1 LNIEF
6 DYFYRSF
13 VQPLIKCRRAFQALN
28 ILAIPELVQAAD
40 SLLAPV
46 RLGVCRPAQP
56 FSLVSSTLLAT
67 QASEEIFSVEPL
79 PLKSSSSA
87 EESSS
92 HERTSAHRHRGQ
104 RHRRRQAR
112 LVGHD
117 QAPQGGGGGGASVAG
132 AGVDSEMVE
141 VRTPV
146 SLIDFLILYL
156 CRHNHQCMYCCSF
169 EISRACYPK

>member
-1 LNIEF
+1 MTIQTLPFQYWDVF
-6 DYFYRSF
+6 DFRSF

-56 FSLVSSTLLAT
+56 FSLVSSTLVAT

-79 PLKSSSSA
+79 PLKSASST

-92 HERTSAHRHRGQ
+92 NERPAGHRHRGQ
-104 RHRRRQAR
+104 RHRRRQVR
-112 LVGHD
+112 QVGID
-117 QAPQGGGGGGASVAG
+117 QPPQGGGGGGASVAG
-132 AGVDSEMVE
+132 TGGVDTEMVE
-141 VRTPV
+141 VRT
-146 SLIDFLILYL
+146 L
-156 CRHNHQCMYCCSF
+156 SF
-169 EISRACYPK
+169 PGKCL